1 MQQGNRH
8 ASLVLI
14 GDRGVLITGP
24 SGAGKSTLA
33 IELIDRA
40 NGFAA
45 LVGDDRIIVE
55 KRSDGRYVGSV
66 PKTIAGQIEVRG
78 VGIVSRPNETRAVI
92 DLIVDLVDGRA
103 IDRMPEPQFR
113 DGSPAIQVP
122 QRDCLSARQRVAE
135 ALSRLNS

>member
-1 MQQGNRH
+1 METGNRH
-8 ASLVLI
+8 ANLVII

-33 IELIDRA
+33 IELIDWA
-40 NGFAA
+40 SGFAV

-55 KRSDGRYVGSV
+55 RHRDGRYVGSV
-66 PKTIAGQIEVRG
+66 PPTIAGRIEMRG
-78 VGIVSRPNETRAVI
+78 IGIVSRPNETRAVI
-92 DLIVDLVDGRA
+92 DLIVELVGGDA
-103 IDRMPEPQFR
+103 IDRMPEPQFQ
-113 DGSPAIQVP
+113 GGVPFIQVP